1 MPKNYEIKFPV
12 ENYNQIKKKALSLRG
27 KFQSQNHYS
36 EAQKDYYYK
45 IKTARLK
52 LRIINNNFGSL
63 IFYDRPEEDSK
74 RISEYLLVRT
84 KDHNEMKEI
93 LDNLFEEL
101 IVVSKK
107 REVFIYDNVRIHLDK
122 VKNLGVFLE
131 FEIIFSSLEKA
142 KKQMKY
148 MIEHFGLD
156 ENVFIKNSYSDM
168 LLKETQKSKL

>member
-36 EAQKDYYYK
+36 EAQKDFYYK
-45 IKTARLK
+45 VKKSRLK
-52 LRIINNNFGSL
+52 LRVINSSFGSL
-63 IFYDRPEEDSK
+63 IFYDRPEEESK

-84 KDHNEMKEI
+84 KDHNELKKI

-101 IVVSKK
+101 VTISKK
-107 REVFIYDNVRIHLDK
+107 REIFIYDNIRIHLDK

-131 FEIIFSSLEKA
+131 FEIIFSSIDKA
-142 KKQMKY
+142 KKQMKE
-148 MIEHFGLD
+148 MIDHFGLD
-156 ENVFIKNSYSDM
+156 ESKFINNSYSD
-168 LLKETQKSKL
+168 LLIKETKKHK

>member
-36 EAQKDYYYK
+36 EAQKDHYYK
-45 IKTARLK
+45 IKKSRLK
-52 LRIINNNFGSL
+52 LRVINSNFGSL
-63 IFYDRPEEDSK
+63 IFYDRPEEESK

-84 KDHNEMKEI
+84 KDHNELKKI

-101 IVVSKK
+101 VTVSKK
-107 REVFIYDNVRIHLDK
+107 REIFIYDNVRIHLDK

-131 FEIIFSSLEKA
+131 FEIIFSSIDKA
-142 KKQMKY
+142 KKQMKE
-148 MIEHFGLD
+148 MIDHFGLD
-156 ENVFIKNSYSDM
+156 ENKFIKNSYSDL
-168 LLKETQKSKL
+168 LLKENKKHK